1 MSATIPPLGSE
12 TTLCLPALIPV
23 IPALGLVIFIYGKIT
38 AQVKANADDVTD
50 IKDRM
55 SREAT
60 KSEKF
65 RNEVM
70 RALGRLEGHD
80 R

>member
-1 MSATIPPLGSE
+1 MISPVDVLI
-12 TTLCLPALIPV
+12 ALIPV

-80 R
+80 NR